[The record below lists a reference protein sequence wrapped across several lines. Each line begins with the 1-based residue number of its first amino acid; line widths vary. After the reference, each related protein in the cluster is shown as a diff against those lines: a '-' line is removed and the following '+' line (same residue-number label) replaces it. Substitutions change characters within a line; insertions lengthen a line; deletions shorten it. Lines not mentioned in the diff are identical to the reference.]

1 MTETGVLFH
10 TEIDS
15 ELLKMICQ
23 LILTWIVSVVIA
35 SDLKRTYLYSSDQSR
50 KNVLGLIY
58 RKLGS
63 SNSEETFL
71 YSILFITIFYVWKIP
86 HKYFLLERG
95 GVVKEEEEFKEHF
108 SQNVSFKKI
117 MCICHISVVKDTS
130 FLSKISHRHDTK
142 WIIQWSFKF

>member
-1 MTETGVLFH
+1 
-10 TEIDS
+10 
-15 ELLKMICQ
+15 MICQ
-23 LILTWIVSVVIA
+23 LILTWIVSVVIT

-86 HKYFLLERG
+86 HKYFFLERG
-95 GVVKEEEEFKEHF
+95 WLVKEEEEFKEHF
-108 SQNVSFKKI
+108 S
-117 MCICHISVVKDTS
+117 
-130 FLSKISHRHDTK
+130 
-142 WIIQWSFKF
+142 

>member
-1 MTETGVLFH
+1 MIQGMRETRVLFH
-10 TEIDS
+10 TQIDS

-23 LILTWIVSVVIA
+23 LILTWIVSVVIT

-71 YSILFITIFYVWKIP
+71 YSILFITIFYV
-86 HKYFLLERG
+86 
-95 GVVKEEEEFKEHF
+95 
-108 SQNVSFKKI
+108 
-117 MCICHISVVKDTS
+117 
-130 FLSKISHRHDTK
+130 
-142 WIIQWSFKF
+142 